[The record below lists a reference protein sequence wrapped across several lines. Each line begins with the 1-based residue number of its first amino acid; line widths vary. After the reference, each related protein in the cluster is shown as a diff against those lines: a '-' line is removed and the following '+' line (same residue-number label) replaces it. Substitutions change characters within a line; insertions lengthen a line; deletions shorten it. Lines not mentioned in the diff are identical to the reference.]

1 MANDSLSQLSDALGI
16 ATARLSGDPQRM
28 QMALGM
34 QQSRKLQ
41 EEAAARQQQLEQLA
55 RTNPSFA
62 KMYQLFGEKGLQQ
75 AYLQEQQEQKQSLQL
90 KQQKENLKTAG
101 LSDTEIN
108 LYLSAGMDVKD
119 ILELRKD
126 VDLDKTVSQ
135 LDEEVIESKG
145 IVSEGLKN
153 LDEAFG
159 LADTIQTGLA
169 KGLGPVS
176 PIQIAPTTTAAN
188 TARKVLNERI
198 REKFVSEYTGRPSVY
213 LNTRIDAL
221 LPQSTYLTELEAK
234 QQYEEVKRV
243 LVEGVD
249 ELKTKIESGIYEG
262 ENLLEAQEQYKDIQ
276 SIVKDLD
283 VGINALSGDNNYESI
298 YLPSN

>member
-1 MANDSLSQLSDALGI
+1 MANDSLRQLSDTLNM
-16 ATARLSGDPQRM
+16 ATAQLSGDPQRM

-159 LADTIQTGLA
+159 LADTIQTVFA

>member
-1 MANDSLSQLSDALGI
+1 MANESIKQLADVLGM

-90 KQQKENLKTAG
+90 RQQKENLKTAG

-108 LYLSAGMDVKD
+108 
-119 ILELRKD
+119 

>member
-1 MANDSLSQLSDALGI
+1 M
-16 ATARLSGDPQRM
+16 ATAQLSGDPQRM

-90 KQQKENLKTAG
+90 RQQKENLKTAG

-159 LADTIQTGLA
+159 LADTIQTVFA